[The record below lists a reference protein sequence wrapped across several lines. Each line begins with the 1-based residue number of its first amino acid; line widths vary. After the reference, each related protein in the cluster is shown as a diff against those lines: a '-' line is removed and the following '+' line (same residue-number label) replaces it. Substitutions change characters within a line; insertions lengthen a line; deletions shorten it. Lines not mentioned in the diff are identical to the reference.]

1 VKIKTQTGCSADPWY
16 DYPHL
21 RPELLIVITKL
32 RQDQLS
38 VASTVVG
45 EHYIESGRGAM
56 SKSVLS
62 LVDEVK

>member
-1 VKIKTQTGCSADPWY
+1 VQTKTQTGRSAGSWY

-21 RPELLIVITKL
+21 RPELLIGITRL

-38 VASTVVG
+38 VAHTVVG